1 MRARKE
7 SFNGFASSPPYE
19 DGVPA
24 HKLME
29 LNYKNMIKAL
39 VSLEDEKNISEEVV
53 LDALKEAMAK
63 AYKKNAELQDIDV
76 VAEINEKKKTI
87 DLFQNYTVVPTDD
100 DVEDD
105 ELEIGLAEAKVF
117 DANAEV
123 GGIIR
128 RPVEM
133 TEMSRAAVSIAKN
146 VLRQKI
152 REAEKVSV
160 YNEFIDKKDE
170 MLLGE
175 VESVKDKFVLVNLGK
190 TTALMPRSAQIPNEH
205 LREGQQ
211 IRVVIKEVNR
221 ETKGS
226 QVLVSRADPMLVKR
240 LFEKEVPE
248 IYDGTVEIKAIAR
261 EVGDRTKMAVISH
274 NPDVDPIGACI
285 GPKGQRV
292 QRIIE
297 ELKGEK
303 IDIFTYSDDL
313 TELVRNALAP
323 AEVIAVLPQSDGHN
337 VLVIV
342 DEDQL
347 SLAIGKRGKNARLAV
362 KLINRNIDIKTR
374 RDIEDMGMDYD
385 AMIAEAEARR
395 EEIRRENLRRETARK
410 VEEAKAKAAERL
422 EAGMKKLEALGGKAE
437 EEDNDYIPDEMM
449 DTLDDNVYEEI
460 DMTSDEK
467 EEETAPVAEPVEVE
481 ETPAEEEEII
491 EPVEET
497 EEVSE
502 EDEEDVIEENAME
515 KKPESRKHANLE
527 EMAANNTYV
536 SRFEKL
542 ADTSKPKQDTKFKKR
557 FKKKDEE
564 SNYKVSNKELEK
576 QLKDKLA
583 VSKAA
588 AKPVYTEE
596 ELAEI
601 EAQQEAEEEREYDI
615 DYDEY
620 EDFYDE
626 DDN

>member
-1 MRARKE
+1 
-7 SFNGFASSPPYE
+7 
-19 DGVPA
+19 
-24 HKLME
+24 ME
-29 LNYKNMIKAL
+29 LNYKNMLKAL
-39 VSLEDEKNISEEVV
+39 ALVEDEKNISEEVI

-87 DLFQNYTVVPTDD
+87 DLYQNYTVVASDD

-105 ELEIGLAEAKVF
+105 ELEIGLAEAKAY

-160 YNEFIDKKDE
+160 YNEYIDKKDD
-170 MLLGE
+170 MVLGE

-190 TTALMPRSAQIPNEH
+190 ATALMPRSAQIPNER

-211 IRVVIKEVNR
+211 IRVVIKEVNK

-248 IYDGTVEIKAIAR
+248 IYDGTVEIKASAR

-313 TELVRNALAP
+313 TELVKNALAP
-323 AEVIAVLPQSDGHN
+323 ASVIAVIPQSDAHN
-337 VLVIV
+337 LLVIV
-342 DEDQL
+342 EEDQL

-385 AMIAEAEARR
+385 ALIEEAEARR
-395 EEIRRENLRRETARK
+395 EEIRRENLRRENQRK
-410 VEEAKAKAAERL
+410 IEEAKAKAEERIAEGHR
-422 EAGMKKLEALGGKAE
+422 KLEALGGKAE
-437 EEDNDYIPDEMM
+437 AEDDDFIPDEMM
-449 DTLDDNVYEEI
+449 EGLDDRVYESI
-460 DMTSDEK
+460 DLSTNEEGK
-467 EEETAPVAEPVEVE
+467 EEEPVIQEIEEVSETEEEPAVEVVE
-481 ETPAEEEEII
+481 
-491 EPVEET
+491 EET
-497 EEVSE
+497 EEDTE
-502 EDEEDVIEENAME
+502 EVFEETME

-542 ADTSKPKQDTKFKKR
+542 ADTSKPKQDTKFRKKNR
-557 FKKKDEE
+557 KKDEE
-564 SNYKVSNKELEK
+564 SPYKVSNKELEK
-576 QLKDKLA
+576 ALKDKLA
-583 VSKAA
+583 ANKAA
-588 AKPVYTEE
+588 AKPIYTEE

-601 EAQQEAEEEREYDI
+601 QAQQEAEEEREYDI

>member
-1 MRARKE
+1 
-7 SFNGFASSPPYE
+7 
-19 DGVPA
+19 
-24 HKLME
+24 ME
-29 LNYKNMIKAL
+29 LNYKNMLKAL
-39 VSLEDEKNISEEVV
+39 ALVEDEKNISEEVI

-87 DLFQNYTVVPTDD
+87 DLYQNYTVVASDD

-105 ELEIGLAEAKVF
+105 ELEIGLAEAKAY

-160 YNEFIDKKDE
+160 YNEYIDKKDD
-170 MLLGE
+170 MVLGE

-190 TTALMPRSAQIPNEH
+190 ATALMPRSAQIPNER

-211 IRVVIKEVNR
+211 IRVVIKEVNK

-313 TELVRNALAP
+313 TELVKNALAP
-323 AEVIAVLPQSDGHN
+323 ASVIAVIPQSDAHN
-337 VLVIV
+337 LLVIV
-342 DEDQL
+342 EEDQL

-385 AMIAEAEARR
+385 ALIEEAEARR
-395 EEIRRENLRRETARK
+395 EEIRRENLRRENQRK
-410 VEEAKAKAAERL
+410 IEEAKAKAEERIAEGHR
-422 EAGMKKLEALGGKAE
+422 KLEALGGKAE
-437 EEDNDYIPDEMM
+437 AEDDDFIPDEMM
-449 DTLDDNVYEEI
+449 EGLDDRLYESI
-460 DMTSDEK
+460 DLSTNEEGK
-467 EEETAPVAEPVEVE
+467 EEEPVIQEIEEVSETEEEPAVEVVE
-481 ETPAEEEEII
+481 
-491 EPVEET
+491 EET
-497 EEVSE
+497 EEDTE
-502 EDEEDVIEENAME
+502 EVFEETME

-542 ADTSKPKQDTKFKKR
+542 ADTSKPKQDTKFRKKNR
-557 FKKKDEE
+557 KKDEE
-564 SNYKVSNKELEK
+564 SPYKVSNKELEK
-576 QLKDKLA
+576 ALKDKLA
-583 VSKAA
+583 ANKAA
-588 AKPVYTEE
+588 AKPIYTEE

-601 EAQQEAEEEREYDI
+601 QAQQEAEEEREYDI

>member
-1 MRARKE
+1 
-7 SFNGFASSPPYE
+7 
-19 DGVPA
+19 
-24 HKLME
+24 ME
-29 LNYKNMIKAL
+29 LNYKNMLKAL
-39 VSLEDEKNISEEVV
+39 VLVEDEKNISEEVI

-87 DLFQNYTVVPTDD
+87 DLYQNYTVVASDD

-105 ELEIGLAEAKVF
+105 ELEIGLEEAKAY
-117 DANAEV
+117 DAHAEV

-160 YNEFIDKKDE
+160 YNEYIDKMDD
-170 MLLGE
+170 MVLGE

-190 TTALMPRSAQIPNEH
+190 ATALMPRSAQIPNEK
-205 LREGQQ
+205 LKEGQQ
-211 IRVVIKEVNR
+211 IRVVIKEVNK

-323 AEVIAVLPQSDGHN
+323 ASVIAVLPQKDGHN
-337 VLVIV
+337 LLVIV

-385 AMIAEAEARR
+385 SLIAEAEARR
-395 EEIRRENLRRETARK
+395 EEIRRENLRRENQRK
-410 VEEAKAKAAERL
+410 IEEAKARAEERIA
-422 EAGMKKLEALGGKAE
+422 EGHRKLEALGGKAM
-437 EEDNDYIPDEMM
+437 EEDDDFIPDEMM
-449 DTLDDNVYEEI
+449 EGLDDRVYQSI
-460 DMTSDEK
+460 DLASNDNEK
-467 EEETAPVAEPVEVE
+467 EEEPVIE
-481 ETPAEEEEII
+481 ETAQNEPAEELNETYL
-491 EPVEET
+491 VEEA
-497 EEVSE
+497 EEADIAV
-502 EDEEDVIEENAME
+502 EENEEETVEDIEDTME
-515 KKPESRKHANLE
+515 KKTESRKHANLE

-542 ADTSKPKQDTKFKKR
+542 ADTSKPKQDTKFKKK
-557 FKKKDEE
+557 KKKDEE
-564 SNYKVSNKELEK
+564 SVYKVSNKELEK
-576 QLKDKLA
+576 QLKEKLA
-583 VSKAA
+583 ANKAA
-588 AKPVYTEE
+588 TKPIYTEE

>member
-1 MRARKE
+1 
-7 SFNGFASSPPYE
+7 
-19 DGVPA
+19 
-24 HKLME
+24 ME
-29 LNYKNMIKAL
+29 LNYKNMLKAL
-39 VSLEDEKNISEEVV
+39 ALVEDEKNISEEVI

-87 DLFQNYTVVPTDD
+87 DLYQNYTVVASDD

-105 ELEIGLAEAKVF
+105 ELEIGLAEAKAY

-133 TEMSRAAVSIAKN
+133 TDMSRAAVSIAKN

-160 YNEFIDKKDE
+160 YNEYIDKKDD
-170 MLLGE
+170 MVLGE

-190 TTALMPRSAQIPNEH
+190 ATALMPRSAQIPNER

-211 IRVVIKEVNR
+211 IRVVIKEVNK

-313 TELVRNALAP
+313 TELVKNALAP
-323 AEVIAVLPQSDGHN
+323 ASVIAVIPQSDAHN
-337 VLVIV
+337 LLVIV
-342 DEDQL
+342 EEDQL

-385 AMIAEAEARR
+385 ALIEEAEARR
-395 EEIRRENLRRETARK
+395 EEIRRENLRRENQRK
-410 VEEAKAKAAERL
+410 IEEAKAKAEERIAEGHR
-422 EAGMKKLEALGGKAE
+422 KLEALGGKAE
-437 EEDNDYIPDEMM
+437 AEDDDFIPDEMM
-449 DTLDDNVYEEI
+449 EGLDDRVYESI
-460 DMTSDEK
+460 DLSANEEGK
-467 EEETAPVAEPVEVE
+467 EEEPVIQEIEEVSETEEEPAVEVVE
-481 ETPAEEEEII
+481 
-491 EPVEET
+491 EET
-497 EEVSE
+497 EEDTE
-502 EDEEDVIEENAME
+502 EVFEETME

-542 ADTSKPKQDTKFKKR
+542 ADTSKPKQDTKFRKKNR
-557 FKKKDEE
+557 KKDEE
-564 SNYKVSNKELEK
+564 SPYKVSNKELEK
-576 QLKDKLA
+576 ALKDKIDA
-583 VSKAA
+583 NKSA
-588 AKPVYTEE
+588 AKPIYTEE

-601 EAQQEAEEEREYDI
+601 QAQQEAEEEREYDI

>member
-1 MRARKE
+1 
-7 SFNGFASSPPYE
+7 
-19 DGVPA
+19 
-24 HKLME
+24 ME

-39 VSLEDEKNISEEVV
+39 ALVEDEKNISEEVI

-87 DLFQNYTVVPTDD
+87 DLYQNYTVVASDD

-105 ELEIGLAEAKVF
+105 ELEIGLAEAKEY
-117 DANAEV
+117 DSNAEV
-123 GGIIR
+123 GGTIR

-160 YNEFIDKKDE
+160 YNEYIDKKDD
-170 MLLGE
+170 MVLGE
-175 VESVKDKFVLVNLGK
+175 VESVKDKFILVNLGK
-190 TTALMPRSAQIPNEH
+190 TTALMPRSAQIPNE
-205 LREGQQ
+205 RMYEGQQ

-248 IYDGTVEIKAIAR
+248 IYEGTVEIKAIAR

-292 QRIIE
+292 QRVIE

-313 TELVRNALAP
+313 TELVKNALAP
-323 AEVIAVLPQSDGHN
+323 AEVIAVIPQNDAHN
-337 VLVIV
+337 LLVIV

-395 EEIRRENLRRETARK
+395 EEIRLENLRRENARK
-410 VEEAKAKAAERL
+410 VEEAKAKAEERIA
-422 EAGMKKLEALGGKAE
+422 AGHRKLEALGGKAMA
-437 EEDNDYIPDEMM
+437 EDDDFIPDEMM
-449 DTLDDNVYEEI
+449 EGLDDRVYASI
-460 DMTSDEK
+460 DMAAAESEAEEDTPVQEIPS
-467 EEETAPVAEPVEVE
+467 EETYEPVETVIE
-481 ETPAEEEEII
+481 PEEI
-491 EPVEET
+491 EEET
-497 EEVSE
+497 EENE
-502 EDEEDVIEENAME
+502 EEIVEEVME
-515 KKPESRKHANLE
+515 KKQESRKHANLE

-542 ADTSKPKQDTKFKKR
+542 ADTSKPKQDTKFKKK
-557 FKKKDEE
+557 KKKDEE
-564 SNYKVSNKELEK
+564 STYKVSNKELEK
-576 QLKDKLA
+576 QLKEKLA

-588 AKPVYTEE
+588 AKPIYTEE

>member
-1 MRARKE
+1 
-7 SFNGFASSPPYE
+7 
-19 DGVPA
+19 
-24 HKLME
+24 ME
-29 LNYKNMIKAL
+29 LNYKNMLKAL
-39 VSLEDEKNISEEVV
+39 ALVEDEKNISEEVI

-87 DLFQNYTVVPTDD
+87 DLYQNYTVVASDD

-105 ELEIGLAEAKVF
+105 ELEIGLAEAKAY

-160 YNEFIDKKDE
+160 YNEYIDKKDD
-170 MLLGE
+170 MVLGE

-190 TTALMPRSAQIPNEH
+190 ATALMPRSAQIPNER

-211 IRVVIKEVNR
+211 IRVVIKEVNK

-313 TELVRNALAP
+313 TELVKNALAP
-323 AEVIAVLPQSDGHN
+323 ASVIAVIPQSDAHN
-337 VLVIV
+337 LLVIV
-342 DEDQL
+342 EEDQL

-385 AMIAEAEARR
+385 ALIEEAEARR
-395 EEIRRENLRRETARK
+395 EEIRRENLRRENQRK
-410 VEEAKAKAAERL
+410 IEEAKAKAEERIAEGHR
-422 EAGMKKLEALGGKAE
+422 KLEALGGKAE
-437 EEDNDYIPDEMM
+437 AEDDDFIPDEMM
-449 DTLDDNVYEEI
+449 EGLDDRVYESI
-460 DMTSDEK
+460 DLSANEEGK
-467 EEETAPVAEPVEVE
+467 EEEPVIQEIEEVSETEEEPAVEVVE
-481 ETPAEEEEII
+481 
-491 EPVEET
+491 EET
-497 EEVSE
+497 EEDTE
-502 EDEEDVIEENAME
+502 EVFEETME

-542 ADTSKPKQDTKFKKR
+542 ADTSKPKQDTKFRKKNR
-557 FKKKDEE
+557 KKDEE
-564 SNYKVSNKELEK
+564 SPYKVSNKELEK
-576 QLKDKLA
+576 ALKDKLA
-583 VSKAA
+583 ANKAA
-588 AKPVYTEE
+588 AKPIYTEE

>member
-1 MRARKE
+1 
-7 SFNGFASSPPYE
+7 
-19 DGVPA
+19 
-24 HKLME
+24 ME

-39 VSLEDEKNISEEVV
+39 ALVEDEKNISEEVI

-87 DLFQNYTVVPTDD
+87 DLYQNYTVVASDD

-105 ELEIGLAEAKVF
+105 ELEIGLAEAKEY
-117 DANAEV
+117 DSNAEV
-123 GGIIR
+123 GGTIR

-160 YNEFIDKKDE
+160 YNEYIDKKDD
-170 MLLGE
+170 MVLGE
-175 VESVKDKFVLVNLGK
+175 VESVKDKFILVNLGK
-190 TTALMPRSAQIPNEH
+190 TTALMPRSAQIPNE
-205 LREGQQ
+205 RMYEGQQ

-248 IYDGTVEIKAIAR
+248 IYEGTVEIKAIAR

-292 QRIIE
+292 QRVIK

-313 TELVRNALAP
+313 TELVKNALAP
-323 AEVIAVLPQSDGHN
+323 AEVIAVIPQNDAHN
-337 VLVIV
+337 LLVIV

-395 EEIRRENLRRETARK
+395 EEIRLENLRRENARK
-410 VEEAKAKAAERL
+410 VEEAKAKAEERIA
-422 EAGMKKLEALGGKAE
+422 AGHRKLEALGGKAMA
-437 EEDNDYIPDEMM
+437 EDDDFIPDEMM
-449 DTLDDNVYEEI
+449 EGLDDRVYASI
-460 DMTSDEK
+460 DMAAAESEAEEDTPVQEIPA
-467 EEETAPVAEPVEVE
+467 EETYEPVETVIE
-481 ETPAEEEEII
+481 PEEI
-491 EPVEET
+491 EEET
-497 EEVSE
+497 EENE
-502 EDEEDVIEENAME
+502 EEIVEEVME
-515 KKPESRKHANLE
+515 KKQESRKHANLE

-542 ADTSKPKQDTKFKKR
+542 ADSSKPKQDTKFKKK
-557 FKKKDEE
+557 KKKDEE
-564 SNYKVSNKELEK
+564 TSYKVSNKELEK
-576 QLKDKLA
+576 QLKEKLA

-588 AKPVYTEE
+588 AKPIYTEE

>member
-1 MRARKE
+1 
-7 SFNGFASSPPYE
+7 
-19 DGVPA
+19 
-24 HKLME
+24 ME
-29 LNYKNMIKAL
+29 LNYKNMLKAL
-39 VSLEDEKNISEEVV
+39 ALVEDEKNISEEVI

-87 DLFQNYTVVPTDD
+87 DLYQNYTVVASDD

-105 ELEIGLAEAKVF
+105 ELEIGLAEAKAY

-160 YNEFIDKKDE
+160 YNEYIDKKDD
-170 MLLGE
+170 MVLGE

-190 TTALMPRSAQIPNEH
+190 ATALMPRSAQIPNER

-211 IRVVIKEVNR
+211 IRVVIKEVNK

-313 TELVRNALAP
+313 TELVKNALAP
-323 AEVIAVLPQSDGHN
+323 ASVIAVIPQSDAHN
-337 VLVIV
+337 LLVIV
-342 DEDQL
+342 EEDQL

-385 AMIAEAEARR
+385 ALIAEAEARR
-395 EEIRRENLRRETARK
+395 EEIRRENLRRENQRK
-410 VEEAKAKAAERL
+410 IEEAKAKAEERIAEGHR
-422 EAGMKKLEALGGKAE
+422 KLEALGGKAE
-437 EEDNDYIPDEMM
+437 AEDDDFIPDEMM
-449 DTLDDNVYEEI
+449 EGLDDRVYESI
-460 DMTSDEK
+460 DLSANEEGK
-467 EEETAPVAEPVEVE
+467 EEEPVIQ
-481 ETPAEEEEII
+481 EI
-491 EPVEET
+491 

-502 EDEEDVIEENAME
+502 TEEEPAVEVVEEDTEEDTEEVFEETME

-542 ADTSKPKQDTKFKKR
+542 ADTSKPKQDTKFRKKNR
-557 FKKKDEE
+557 KKDEE
-564 SNYKVSNKELEK
+564 SPYKVSNKELEK
-576 QLKDKLA
+576 ALKDKLA
-583 VSKAA
+583 ANKAA
-588 AKPVYTEE
+588 AKPIYTEE

-601 EAQQEAEEEREYDI
+601 QAQQEAEEEREYDI

>member
-1 MRARKE
+1 
-7 SFNGFASSPPYE
+7 
-19 DGVPA
+19 
-24 HKLME
+24 ME

-39 VSLEDEKNISEEVV
+39 ALVEDEKNISEEVI

-87 DLFQNYTVVPTDD
+87 DLYQNYTVVASDD

-105 ELEIGLAEAKVF
+105 ELEIGLAEAKEY
-117 DANAEV
+117 DSNAEV
-123 GGIIR
+123 GGTIR

-160 YNEFIDKKDE
+160 YNEYIDKKDD
-170 MLLGE
+170 MVLGE
-175 VESVKDKFVLVNLGK
+175 VESVKDKFILVNLGK
-190 TTALMPRSAQIPNEH
+190 TTALMPRSAQIPNE
-205 LREGQQ
+205 RMYEGQQ

-248 IYDGTVEIKAIAR
+248 IYEGTVEIKAIAR

-292 QRIIE
+292 QRVIE

-313 TELVRNALAP
+313 TELVKNALAP
-323 AEVIAVLPQSDGHN
+323 AEVIAVIPQNDAHN
-337 VLVIV
+337 LLVIV

-395 EEIRRENLRRETARK
+395 EEIRLENLRRENARK
-410 VEEAKAKAAERL
+410 VEEAKAKAEERIA
-422 EAGMKKLEALGGKAE
+422 AGHRKLEALGGKAMA
-437 EEDNDYIPDEMM
+437 EDDDFIPDEMM
-449 DTLDDNVYEEI
+449 EGLDDRVYASI
-460 DMTSDEK
+460 DMAAAESEAEEDTPVQEIPA
-467 EEETAPVAEPVEVE
+467 EETYEPVETVIE
-481 ETPAEEEEII
+481 PEEI
-491 EPVEET
+491 EEET
-497 EEVSE
+497 EENE
-502 EDEEDVIEENAME
+502 EEIVEEVME
-515 KKPESRKHANLE
+515 KKQESRKHANLE
-527 EMAANNTYV
+527 EMAANNTFV

-542 ADTSKPKQDTKFKKR
+542 ADTSKPKQDTKFKKK
-557 FKKKDEE
+557 KKKDEE
-564 SNYKVSNKELEK
+564 TSYKVSNKELEK
-576 QLKDKLA
+576 QLKEKLA

-588 AKPVYTEE
+588 AKPIYTEE

>member
-1 MRARKE
+1 
-7 SFNGFASSPPYE
+7 
-19 DGVPA
+19 
-24 HKLME
+24 ME
-29 LNYKNMIKAL
+29 LNYKNMLKAL
-39 VSLEDEKNISEEVV
+39 ALVEDEKNISEEVI

-63 AYKKNAELQDIDV
+63 AYKKNADLQDIDV

-87 DLFQNYTVVPTDD
+87 DLYQNYTVVASDD

-105 ELEIGLAEAKVF
+105 ELEIGLAEAKAY

-133 TEMSRAAVSIAKN
+133 TDMSRAAVSIAKN

-160 YNEFIDKKDE
+160 YNEYIDKKDD
-170 MLLGE
+170 MVLGE

-190 TTALMPRSAQIPNEH
+190 ATALMPRSAQIPNER

-211 IRVVIKEVNR
+211 IRVVIKEVNK

-313 TELVRNALAP
+313 TELVKNALAP
-323 AEVIAVLPQSDGHN
+323 ASVIAVIPQSDAHN
-337 VLVIV
+337 LLVIV
-342 DEDQL
+342 EEDQL

-385 AMIAEAEARR
+385 ALIEEAEARR
-395 EEIRRENLRRETARK
+395 EEIRRENLRRENQRK
-410 VEEAKAKAAERL
+410 IEEAKAKAEERIAEGHR
-422 EAGMKKLEALGGKAE
+422 KLEALGGKAE
-437 EEDNDYIPDEMM
+437 AEDDDFIPDEMM
-449 DTLDDNVYEEI
+449 EGLDDRVYESI
-460 DMTSDEK
+460 DLSTNEEGK
-467 EEETAPVAEPVEVE
+467 EEEPVIQEIEEVSETEEEPAVEVVE
-481 ETPAEEEEII
+481 
-491 EPVEET
+491 EET
-497 EEVSE
+497 EEDTE
-502 EDEEDVIEENAME
+502 EVFEETME

-542 ADTSKPKQDTKFKKR
+542 ADTSKPKQDTKFRKKNR
-557 FKKKDEE
+557 KKDEE
-564 SNYKVSNKELEK
+564 SPYKVSNKELEK
-576 QLKDKLA
+576 ALKDKLA
-583 VSKAA
+583 ANKAA
-588 AKPVYTEE
+588 AKPIYTEE

-601 EAQQEAEEEREYDI
+601 QAQQEAEEEREYDI

>member
-1 MRARKE
+1 
-7 SFNGFASSPPYE
+7 
-19 DGVPA
+19 
-24 HKLME
+24 ME
-29 LNYKNMIKAL
+29 LNYKNMLKAL
-39 VSLEDEKNISEEVV
+39 ALVEDEKNISEEVI

-87 DLFQNYTVVPTDD
+87 DLYQNYTVVASDD

-105 ELEIGLAEAKVF
+105 ELEIGLAEAKAY
-117 DANAEV
+117 DANAQV

-133 TEMSRAAVSIAKN
+133 TDMSRAAVSIAKN

-160 YNEFIDKKDE
+160 YNEYIDKKDD
-170 MLLGE
+170 MVLGE

-190 TTALMPRSAQIPNEH
+190 ATALMPRSAQIPNER

-211 IRVVIKEVNR
+211 IRVVIKEVNK

-313 TELVRNALAP
+313 TELVKNALAP
-323 AEVIAVLPQSDGHN
+323 ASVIAVIPQSDAHN
-337 VLVIV
+337 LLVIV
-342 DEDQL
+342 EEDQL

-385 AMIAEAEARR
+385 ALIEEAEARR
-395 EEIRRENLRRETARK
+395 EEIRRENLRRENQRK
-410 VEEAKAKAAERL
+410 IEEAKAKAEERIAEGHR
-422 EAGMKKLEALGGKAE
+422 KLEALGGKAE
-437 EEDNDYIPDEMM
+437 AEDDDFIPDEMM
-449 DTLDDNVYEEI
+449 EGLDDRVYESI
-460 DMTSDEK
+460 DLSTNEEGK
-467 EEETAPVAEPVEVE
+467 EEEPVIQEIEEVSETEEEPVVEVVE
-481 ETPAEEEEII
+481 
-491 EPVEET
+491 EET
-497 EEVSE
+497 EEDTE
-502 EDEEDVIEENAME
+502 EVFEETME

-542 ADTSKPKQDTKFKKR
+542 ADTSKPKQDTKFRKKNR
-557 FKKKDEE
+557 KKDEE
-564 SNYKVSNKELEK
+564 SPYKVSNKELEK
-576 QLKDKLA
+576 ALKDKLA
-583 VSKAA
+583 ANKAA
-588 AKPVYTEE
+588 AKPIYTEE

-601 EAQQEAEEEREYDI
+601 QAQQEAEEEREYDI

>member
-1 MRARKE
+1 
-7 SFNGFASSPPYE
+7 
-19 DGVPA
+19 
-24 HKLME
+24 ME
-29 LNYKNMIKAL
+29 LNYKNMLKAL
-39 VSLEDEKNISEEVV
+39 ALVEDEKNISEEVI

-87 DLFQNYTVVPTDD
+87 DLYQNYTVVASDD

-105 ELEIGLAEAKVF
+105 ELEIGLAEAKAY
-117 DANAEV
+117 DANAQV

-160 YNEFIDKKDE
+160 YNEYIDKKDD
-170 MLLGE
+170 MVLGE

-190 TTALMPRSAQIPNEH
+190 ATALMPRSAQIPNER

-211 IRVVIKEVNR
+211 IRVVIKEVNK

-313 TELVRNALAP
+313 TELVKNALAP
-323 AEVIAVLPQSDGHN
+323 ASVIAVIPQSDAHN
-337 VLVIV
+337 LLVIV
-342 DEDQL
+342 EEDQL

-385 AMIAEAEARR
+385 ALIEEAEARR
-395 EEIRRENLRRETARK
+395 EEIRRENLRRENQRK
-410 VEEAKAKAAERL
+410 IEEAKAKAEERIAEGHR
-422 EAGMKKLEALGGKAE
+422 KLEALGGKAE
-437 EEDNDYIPDEMM
+437 AEDDDFIPDEMM
-449 DTLDDNVYEEI
+449 EGLDDRVYESI
-460 DMTSDEK
+460 DLSTNEEGK
-467 EEETAPVAEPVEVE
+467 EEEPVIQEIEEVSETEEEPAVEVVE
-481 ETPAEEEEII
+481 
-491 EPVEET
+491 EET
-497 EEVSE
+497 EEDTE
-502 EDEEDVIEENAME
+502 EVFEETME

-542 ADTSKPKQDTKFKKR
+542 ADTSKPKQDTKFRKKNR
-557 FKKKDEE
+557 KKDEE
-564 SNYKVSNKELEK
+564 SPYKVSNKELEK
-576 QLKDKLA
+576 ALKDKLA
-583 VSKAA
+583 ANKAA
-588 AKPVYTEE
+588 AKPIYTEE

-601 EAQQEAEEEREYDI
+601 QAQQEAEEEREYDI

>member
-1 MRARKE
+1 
-7 SFNGFASSPPYE
+7 
-19 DGVPA
+19 
-24 HKLME
+24 ME

-39 VSLEDEKNISEEVV
+39 ALVEDEKNISEEVI

-87 DLFQNYTVVPTDD
+87 DLYQNYTVVASDD

-105 ELEIGLAEAKVF
+105 ELEIGLAEAKEY
-117 DANAEV
+117 DSNAEV
-123 GGIIR
+123 GGTIR

-160 YNEFIDKKDE
+160 YNEYIDKKDD
-170 MLLGE
+170 MVLGE
-175 VESVKDKFVLVNLGK
+175 VESVKDKFILVNLGK
-190 TTALMPRSAQIPNEH
+190 TTALMPRSAQIPNE
-205 LREGQQ
+205 RMYEGQQ

-248 IYDGTVEIKAIAR
+248 IYEGTVEIKAIAR

-292 QRIIE
+292 QRVIE

-313 TELVRNALAP
+313 TELVKNALAP
-323 AEVIAVLPQSDGHN
+323 AEVIAVIPQNDAHN
-337 VLVIV
+337 LLVIV

-395 EEIRRENLRRETARK
+395 EEIRLENLRRENARK
-410 VEEAKAKAAERL
+410 VEEAKAKAEERIA
-422 EAGMKKLEALGGKAE
+422 AGHRKLEALGGKAMA
-437 EEDNDYIPDEMM
+437 EDDDFIPDEMM
-449 DTLDDNVYEEI
+449 EGLDDRVYESI
-460 DMTSDEK
+460 DLSTNEEGK
-467 EEETAPVAEPVEVE
+467 EEEPVIQEIEEVSETEEEPAVEVVE
-481 ETPAEEEEII
+481 
-491 EPVEET
+491 EET
-497 EEVSE
+497 EEDTE
-502 EDEEDVIEENAME
+502 EVFEETME

-542 ADTSKPKQDTKFKKR
+542 ADTSKPKQDTKFRKKNR
-557 FKKKDEE
+557 KKDEE
-564 SNYKVSNKELEK
+564 SPYKVSNKELEK
-576 QLKDKLA
+576 ALKDKLA
-583 VSKAA
+583 ANKAA
-588 AKPVYTEE
+588 AKPIYTEE

-601 EAQQEAEEEREYDI
+601 QAQQEAEEEREYDI

>member
-1 MRARKE
+1 
-7 SFNGFASSPPYE
+7 
-19 DGVPA
+19 
-24 HKLME
+24 ME
-29 LNYKNMIKAL
+29 LNYKNMLKAL
-39 VSLEDEKNISEEVV
+39 ALVEDEKNISEEVI

-87 DLFQNYTVVPTDD
+87 DLYQNYTVVASDD

-105 ELEIGLAEAKVF
+105 ELEIGLSEAKAY

-160 YNEFIDKKDE
+160 YNEYIDKKDD
-170 MLLGE
+170 MVLGE

-190 TTALMPRSAQIPNEH
+190 ATALMPRSAQIPNER

-211 IRVVIKEVNR
+211 IRVVIKEVNK

-285 GPKGQRV
+285 GQKGQRV

-313 TELVRNALAP
+313 TELVKNALAP
-323 AEVIAVLPQSDGHN
+323 ASVIAVIPQSDAHN
-337 VLVIV
+337 LLVIV
-342 DEDQL
+342 EEDQL

-385 AMIAEAEARR
+385 ALIEEAEARR
-395 EEIRRENLRRETARK
+395 EEIRRENLRRENQRK
-410 VEEAKAKAAERL
+410 IEEAKAKAEERIAEGHR
-422 EAGMKKLEALGGKAE
+422 KLEALGGKAE
-437 EEDNDYIPDEMM
+437 AEDDDFIPDEMM
-449 DTLDDNVYEEI
+449 EGLDDRVYESI
-460 DMTSDEK
+460 DLSTNEEGK
-467 EEETAPVAEPVEVE
+467 EEEPVIQEIEEVSETEEEPAVEVVE
-481 ETPAEEEEII
+481 
-491 EPVEET
+491 EET
-497 EEVSE
+497 EEDTE
-502 EDEEDVIEENAME
+502 EVFEETME

-542 ADTSKPKQDTKFKKR
+542 ADTSKPKQDTKFRKKNR
-557 FKKKDEE
+557 KKDEE
-564 SNYKVSNKELEK
+564 SPYKVSNKELEK
-576 QLKDKLA
+576 ALKDKLA
-583 VSKAA
+583 ANKAA
-588 AKPVYTEE
+588 AKPIYTEE

>member
-1 MRARKE
+1 
-7 SFNGFASSPPYE
+7 
-19 DGVPA
+19 
-24 HKLME
+24 ME
-29 LNYKNMIKAL
+29 LNYKNMLKAL
-39 VSLEDEKNISEEVV
+39 ALVEDEKNISEEVI

-87 DLFQNYTVVPTDD
+87 DLYQNYTVVASDD

-105 ELEIGLAEAKVF
+105 ELEIGLAEAKAY

-160 YNEFIDKKDE
+160 YNEYIDKKDD
-170 MLLGE
+170 MVLGE

-190 TTALMPRSAQIPNEH
+190 ATALMPRSAQIPNER

-211 IRVVIKEVNR
+211 IRVVIKEVNK

-313 TELVRNALAP
+313 TELVKNALAP
-323 AEVIAVLPQSDGHN
+323 ASVIAVIPQSDAHN
-337 VLVIV
+337 LLVIV
-342 DEDQL
+342 EEDQL

-385 AMIAEAEARR
+385 ALIEEAEARR
-395 EEIRRENLRRETARK
+395 EEIRRENLRRENQRK
-410 VEEAKAKAAERL
+410 IEEAKAKAEERIAEGHR
-422 EAGMKKLEALGGKAE
+422 KLEALGGKAE
-437 EEDNDYIPDEMM
+437 VEDDDFIPDEMM
-449 DTLDDNVYEEI
+449 EGLDDRVYESI
-460 DMTSDEK
+460 DLSANEEGK
-467 EEETAPVAEPVEVE
+467 EEEPVIQ
-481 ETPAEEEEII
+481 EI
-491 EPVEET
+491 

-502 EDEEDVIEENAME
+502 TEEEPAVEVVEEDTEEDTEEVFEETME

-542 ADTSKPKQDTKFKKR
+542 ADTSKPKQDTKFRKKNR
-557 FKKKDEE
+557 KKDEE
-564 SNYKVSNKELEK
+564 SPYKVSNKELEK
-576 QLKDKLA
+576 ALKDKLA
-583 VSKAA
+583 ANKAA
-588 AKPVYTEE
+588 AKPIYTEE

>member
-1 MRARKE
+1 M
-7 SFNGFASSPPYE
+7 
-19 DGVPA
+19 
-24 HKLME
+24 
-29 LNYKNMIKAL
+29 
-39 VSLEDEKNISEEVV
+39 
-53 LDALKEAMAK
+53 KEAIAK

-87 DLFQNYTVVPTDD
+87 DLYQNYTVVASDD

-105 ELEIGLAEAKVF
+105 ELEIGLAEAKAY
-117 DANAEV
+117 DANAQV

-133 TEMSRAAVSIAKN
+133 TDMSRAAVSIAKN

-160 YNEFIDKKDE
+160 YNEYIDKKDD
-170 MLLGE
+170 MVLGE

-190 TTALMPRSAQIPNEH
+190 ATALMPRSAQIPNER

-211 IRVVIKEVNR
+211 IRVVIKEVNK

-313 TELVRNALAP
+313 TELVKNALAP
-323 AEVIAVLPQSDGHN
+323 ASVIAVIPQSDAHN
-337 VLVIV
+337 LLVIV
-342 DEDQL
+342 EEDQL

-385 AMIAEAEARR
+385 ALIEEAEARR
-395 EEIRRENLRRETARK
+395 EEIRRENLRRENQRK
-410 VEEAKAKAAERL
+410 IEEAKAKAEERIAEGHR
-422 EAGMKKLEALGGKAE
+422 KLEALGGKAE
-437 EEDNDYIPDEMM
+437 AEDDDFIPDEMM
-449 DTLDDNVYEEI
+449 EGLDDRVYESI
-460 DMTSDEK
+460 DLSTNEEGK
-467 EEETAPVAEPVEVE
+467 EEEPVIQEIEEVSEIEEEPAVEVVE
-481 ETPAEEEEII
+481 
-491 EPVEET
+491 EET
-497 EEVSE
+497 EEDTE
-502 EDEEDVIEENAME
+502 EVFEETME

-542 ADTSKPKQDTKFKKR
+542 ADTSKPKQDTKFRKKNR
-557 FKKKDEE
+557 KKDEE
-564 SNYKVSNKELEK
+564 SPYKVSNKELEK
-576 QLKDKLA
+576 ALKDKLA
-583 VSKAA
+583 ANKAA
-588 AKPVYTEE
+588 AKPIYTEE

-601 EAQQEAEEEREYDI
+601 QAQQEAEEEREYDI

>member
-1 MRARKE
+1 
-7 SFNGFASSPPYE
+7 
-19 DGVPA
+19 
-24 HKLME
+24 ME
-29 LNYKNMIKAL
+29 LNYKNMLKAL
-39 VSLEDEKNISEEVV
+39 ALVEDEKNISEEVI

-87 DLFQNYTVVPTDD
+87 DLYQNYTVVASDD

-105 ELEIGLAEAKVF
+105 ELEIGLAEAKAY

-160 YNEFIDKKDE
+160 YNEYIDKKDD
-170 MLLGE
+170 MVLGE

-190 TTALMPRSAQIPNEH
+190 ATALMPRSAQIPNER

-211 IRVVIKEVNR
+211 IRVVIKEVNK

-313 TELVRNALAP
+313 TELVKNALAP
-323 AEVIAVLPQSDGHN
+323 ASVIAVIPQSDAHN
-337 VLVIV
+337 LLVIV
-342 DEDQL
+342 EEDQL

-385 AMIAEAEARR
+385 ALIAEAEARR
-395 EEIRRENLRRETARK
+395 EEIRRENLRRENQRK
-410 VEEAKAKAAERL
+410 IEEAKAKAEERIAEGHR
-422 EAGMKKLEALGGKAE
+422 KLEALGGKAE
-437 EEDNDYIPDEMM
+437 AEDDDFIPDEMM
-449 DTLDDNVYEEI
+449 EGLDDRVYESI
-460 DMTSDEK
+460 DLSANEEGK
-467 EEETAPVAEPVEVE
+467 EEEPVIQEIEEVSETEEEPAVEVVE
-481 ETPAEEEEII
+481 
-491 EPVEET
+491 EET
-497 EEVSE
+497 EEDTE
-502 EDEEDVIEENAME
+502 EVFEETME

-542 ADTSKPKQDTKFKKR
+542 ADTSKPKQDTKFRKKNR
-557 FKKKDEE
+557 KKDEE
-564 SNYKVSNKELEK
+564 SPYKVSNKELEK
-576 QLKDKLA
+576 ALKDKLA
-583 VSKAA
+583 ANKAA
-588 AKPVYTEE
+588 AKPIYTEE

-601 EAQQEAEEEREYDI
+601 QAQQEAEEEREYDI

>member
-1 MRARKE
+1 
-7 SFNGFASSPPYE
+7 
-19 DGVPA
+19 
-24 HKLME
+24 ME
-29 LNYKNMIKAL
+29 LNYKNMLKAL
-39 VSLEDEKNISEEVV
+39 ALVEDEKNISEEVI

-87 DLFQNYTVVPTDD
+87 DLYQNYTVVASDD

-105 ELEIGLAEAKVF
+105 ELEIGLAEAKAY

-160 YNEFIDKKDE
+160 YNEYIDKKDD
-170 MLLGE
+170 MVLGE

-190 TTALMPRSAQIPNEH
+190 ATALMPRSAQIPNER

-211 IRVVIKEVNR
+211 IRVVIKEVNK

-292 QRIIE
+292 QKIIE

-313 TELVRNALAP
+313 TELVKNALAP
-323 AEVIAVLPQSDGHN
+323 ASVIAVIPQSDAHN
-337 VLVIV
+337 LLVIV
-342 DEDQL
+342 EEDQL

-385 AMIAEAEARR
+385 ALIEEAEARR
-395 EEIRRENLRRETARK
+395 EEIRRENLRRENQRK
-410 VEEAKAKAAERL
+410 IEEAKAKAEERIAEGHR
-422 EAGMKKLEALGGKAE
+422 KLEALGGKAE
-437 EEDNDYIPDEMM
+437 AEDDDFIPDEMM
-449 DTLDDNVYEEI
+449 EGLDDRVYESI
-460 DMTSDEK
+460 DLSTNEEGK
-467 EEETAPVAEPVEVE
+467 EEEPVIQEIEEVSEIEEEPAVEVVE
-481 ETPAEEEEII
+481 
-491 EPVEET
+491 EET
-497 EEVSE
+497 EEDTE
-502 EDEEDVIEENAME
+502 EVFEETME

-542 ADTSKPKQDTKFKKR
+542 ADTSKPKQDTKFRKKNR
-557 FKKKDEE
+557 KKDEE
-564 SNYKVSNKELEK
+564 SPYKVSNKELEK
-576 QLKDKLA
+576 ALKDKLA
-583 VSKAA
+583 ANKAA
-588 AKPVYTEE
+588 AKPIYTEE

-601 EAQQEAEEEREYDI
+601 QAQQEAEEEREYDI

>member
-1 MRARKE
+1 
-7 SFNGFASSPPYE
+7 
-19 DGVPA
+19 
-24 HKLME
+24 ME
-29 LNYKNMIKAL
+29 LNYKNMLKAL
-39 VSLEDEKNISEEVV
+39 ALVEDEKNISEEVI

-87 DLFQNYTVVPTDD
+87 DLYQNYTVVASDD

-105 ELEIGLAEAKVF
+105 ELEIGLAEAKEY

-160 YNEFIDKKDE
+160 YNEYIDKKDD
-170 MLLGE
+170 MVLGE

-190 TTALMPRSAQIPNEH
+190 ATALMPRSAQIPNER

-211 IRVVIKEVNR
+211 IRVVIKEVNK

-313 TELVRNALAP
+313 TELVKNALAP
-323 AEVIAVLPQSDGHN
+323 ASVIAVIPQSDAHN
-337 VLVIV
+337 LLVIV
-342 DEDQL
+342 EEDQL

-385 AMIAEAEARR
+385 ALIEEAEARR
-395 EEIRRENLRRETARK
+395 EEIRRENLRRENQRK
-410 VEEAKAKAAERL
+410 IEEAKAKAEERIAEGHR
-422 EAGMKKLEALGGKAE
+422 KLEALGGKAE
-437 EEDNDYIPDEMM
+437 AEDDDFIPDEMM
-449 DTLDDNVYEEI
+449 EGLDDRVYESI
-460 DMTSDEK
+460 DLSTNEEGK
-467 EEETAPVAEPVEVE
+467 EEEPVIQEIEEVSEIEEEPAVEVVE
-481 ETPAEEEEII
+481 
-491 EPVEET
+491 EET
-497 EEVSE
+497 EEDTE
-502 EDEEDVIEENAME
+502 EVFEETME

-542 ADTSKPKQDTKFKKR
+542 ADTSKPKQDTKFRKKNR
-557 FKKKDEE
+557 KKDEE
-564 SNYKVSNKELEK
+564 SPYKVSNKELEK
-576 QLKDKLA
+576 ALKDKLA
-583 VSKAA
+583 ANKAA
-588 AKPVYTEE
+588 AKPIYTEE

-601 EAQQEAEEEREYDI
+601 QAQQEAEEEREYDI

>member
-1 MRARKE
+1 
-7 SFNGFASSPPYE
+7 
-19 DGVPA
+19 
-24 HKLME
+24 ME
-29 LNYKNMIKAL
+29 LNYKNMLKAL
-39 VSLEDEKNISEEVV
+39 ALVEDEKNISEEVI

-87 DLFQNYTVVPTDD
+87 DLYQNYTVVASDD

-105 ELEIGLAEAKVF
+105 ELEIGLAEAKAY

-133 TEMSRAAVSIAKN
+133 TDMSRAAVSIAKN

-160 YNEFIDKKDE
+160 YNEYIDKKDD
-170 MLLGE
+170 MVLGE

-190 TTALMPRSAQIPNEH
+190 ATALMPRSAQIPNER

-211 IRVVIKEVNR
+211 IRVVIKEVNK

-248 IYDGTVEIKAIAR
+248 IYDGTVEIKAITR

-313 TELVRNALAP
+313 TELVKNALAP
-323 AEVIAVLPQSDGHN
+323 ASVIAVIPQSDAHN
-337 VLVIV
+337 LLVIV
-342 DEDQL
+342 EEDQL

-385 AMIAEAEARR
+385 ALIEEAEARR
-395 EEIRRENLRRETARK
+395 EEIRRENLRRENQRK
-410 VEEAKAKAAERL
+410 IEEAKAKAEERIAEGHR
-422 EAGMKKLEALGGKAE
+422 KLEALGGKAE
-437 EEDNDYIPDEMM
+437 AEDDDFIPDEMM
-449 DTLDDNVYEEI
+449 EGLDDRVYESI
-460 DMTSDEK
+460 DLSANEEGK
-467 EEETAPVAEPVEVE
+467 EEEPVIQEIEEVSETEEEPAVEVVE
-481 ETPAEEEEII
+481 
-491 EPVEET
+491 EET
-497 EEVSE
+497 EEDTE
-502 EDEEDVIEENAME
+502 EVFEETME

-542 ADTSKPKQDTKFKKR
+542 ADTSKPKQDTKFRKKNR
-557 FKKKDEE
+557 KKDEE
-564 SNYKVSNKELEK
+564 SPYKVSNKELEK
-576 QLKDKLA
+576 ALKDKLA
-583 VSKAA
+583 ANKAA
-588 AKPVYTEE
+588 AKPIYTEE

-601 EAQQEAEEEREYDI
+601 QAQQEAEEEREYDI

>member
-1 MRARKE
+1 
-7 SFNGFASSPPYE
+7 
-19 DGVPA
+19 
-24 HKLME
+24 ME
-29 LNYKNMIKAL
+29 LNYKNMLKAL
-39 VSLEDEKNISEEVV
+39 ALVEDEKNISEEVI

-87 DLFQNYTVVPTDD
+87 DLYQNYTVVASDD

-105 ELEIGLAEAKVF
+105 ELEIGLAEAKAY
-117 DANAEV
+117 DANAQV

-133 TEMSRAAVSIAKN
+133 TDMSRAAVSIAKN

-160 YNEFIDKKDE
+160 YNEYIDKKDD
-170 MLLGE
+170 MVLGE

-190 TTALMPRSAQIPNEH
+190 ATALMPRSAQIPNER

-211 IRVVIKEVNR
+211 IRVVIKEVNK

-313 TELVRNALAP
+313 TELVKNALAP
-323 AEVIAVLPQSDGHN
+323 ASVIAVIPQSDAHN
-337 VLVIV
+337 LLVIV
-342 DEDQL
+342 EEDQL

-385 AMIAEAEARR
+385 ALIEEAEASR
-395 EEIRRENLRRETARK
+395 EEIRRENLRRENQRK
-410 VEEAKAKAAERL
+410 IEEAKAKAEERIAEGHR
-422 EAGMKKLEALGGKAE
+422 KLEALGGKAE
-437 EEDNDYIPDEMM
+437 AEDDDFIPDEMM
-449 DTLDDNVYEEI
+449 EGLDDRVYESI
-460 DMTSDEK
+460 DLSANEEGK
-467 EEETAPVAEPVEVE
+467 EEEPVIQEIEEVSETEEEPAVEVVE
-481 ETPAEEEEII
+481 
-491 EPVEET
+491 EET
-497 EEVSE
+497 EEDTE
-502 EDEEDVIEENAME
+502 EVFEETME

-542 ADTSKPKQDTKFKKR
+542 ADTSKPKQDTKFRKKNR
-557 FKKKDEE
+557 KKDEE
-564 SNYKVSNKELEK
+564 SPYKVSNKELEK
-576 QLKDKLA
+576 ALKDKLA
-583 VSKAA
+583 ANKAA
-588 AKPVYTEE
+588 AKPIYTEE

-601 EAQQEAEEEREYDI
+601 QAQQEAEEEREYDI

>member
-1 MRARKE
+1 
-7 SFNGFASSPPYE
+7 
-19 DGVPA
+19 
-24 HKLME
+24 ME
-29 LNYKNMIKAL
+29 LNYKNMLKAL
-39 VSLEDEKNISEEVV
+39 ALVEDEKNISEEVI

-87 DLFQNYTVVPTDD
+87 DLYQNYTVVASDD

-105 ELEIGLAEAKVF
+105 ELEIGLAEAKAY
-117 DANAEV
+117 DANAQV

-133 TEMSRAAVSIAKN
+133 TDMSRAAVSIAKN

-160 YNEFIDKKDE
+160 YNEYIDKKDD
-170 MLLGE
+170 MVLGE

-190 TTALMPRSAQIPNEH
+190 ATALMPRSAQIPNER

-211 IRVVIKEVNR
+211 IRVVIKEVNK

-313 TELVRNALAP
+313 TELVKNALAP
-323 AEVIAVLPQSDGHN
+323 ASVIAVIPQSDAHN
-337 VLVIV
+337 LLVIV
-342 DEDQL
+342 EEDQL

-395 EEIRRENLRRETARK
+395 EEIRLENLRRENARK
-410 VEEAKAKAAERL
+410 VEEAKAKAEERIA
-422 EAGMKKLEALGGKAE
+422 AGHRKLEALGGKAMA
-437 EEDNDYIPDEMM
+437 EDDDFIPDEMM
-449 DTLDDNVYEEI
+449 EGLDDRVYESI
-460 DMTSDEK
+460 DLSTNEEGK
-467 EEETAPVAEPVEVE
+467 EEEPVIQEIEEVSETEEEPAVEVVE
-481 ETPAEEEEII
+481 
-491 EPVEET
+491 EET
-497 EEVSE
+497 EEDTE
-502 EDEEDVIEENAME
+502 EVFEETME

-542 ADTSKPKQDTKFKKR
+542 ADTSKPKQDTKFRKKNR
-557 FKKKDEE
+557 KKDEE
-564 SNYKVSNKELEK
+564 SPYKVSNKELEK
-576 QLKDKLA
+576 ALKDKLA
-583 VSKAA
+583 ANKAA
-588 AKPVYTEE
+588 AKPIYTEE

-601 EAQQEAEEEREYDI
+601 QAQQEAEEEREYDI

>member
-1 MRARKE
+1 
-7 SFNGFASSPPYE
+7 
-19 DGVPA
+19 
-24 HKLME
+24 ME
-29 LNYKNMIKAL
+29 LNYKNMLKAL
-39 VSLEDEKNISEEVV
+39 ALVEDEKNISEEVI

-87 DLFQNYTVVPTDD
+87 DLYQNYTVVASDD

-105 ELEIGLAEAKVF
+105 ELEIGLAEAKAY

-160 YNEFIDKKDE
+160 YNEYIDKKDD
-170 MLLGE
+170 MVLGE

-190 TTALMPRSAQIPNEH
+190 ATALMPRSAQIPNER

-211 IRVVIKEVNR
+211 IRVVIKEVNK

-313 TELVRNALAP
+313 TELVKNALAP
-323 AEVIAVLPQSDGHN
+323 ASVIAVIPQSDAHN
-337 VLVIV
+337 LLVIV
-342 DEDQL
+342 EEDQL

-374 RDIEDMGMDYD
+374 RDIEDMGMNYD
-385 AMIAEAEARR
+385 ALIEEAEARR
-395 EEIRRENLRRETARK
+395 EEIRRENLRRENQRK
-410 VEEAKAKAAERL
+410 IEEAKAKAEERIAEGHR
-422 EAGMKKLEALGGKAE
+422 KLEALGGKAE
-437 EEDNDYIPDEMM
+437 AEDDDFIPDEMM
-449 DTLDDNVYEEI
+449 EGLDDRVYESI
-460 DMTSDEK
+460 DLSTNEEGK
-467 EEETAPVAEPVEVE
+467 EEEPVIQEIEEVIETEEEPAVEVVE
-481 ETPAEEEEII
+481 
-491 EPVEET
+491 EET
-497 EEVSE
+497 EEDTE
-502 EDEEDVIEENAME
+502 EVFEETME

-542 ADTSKPKQDTKFKKR
+542 ADTSKPKQDTKFRKKNR
-557 FKKKDEE
+557 KKDEE
-564 SNYKVSNKELEK
+564 SPYKVSNKELEK
-576 QLKDKLA
+576 ALKDKLA
-583 VSKAA
+583 ANKAA
-588 AKPVYTEE
+588 AKPIYTEE

-601 EAQQEAEEEREYDI
+601 QAQQEAEEEREYDI

>member
-1 MRARKE
+1 
-7 SFNGFASSPPYE
+7 
-19 DGVPA
+19 
-24 HKLME
+24 ME
-29 LNYKNMIKAL
+29 LNYKNMLKAL
-39 VSLEDEKNISEEVV
+39 ALVEDEKNISEEVI

-87 DLFQNYTVVPTDD
+87 DLYQNYTVVASDD

-105 ELEIGLAEAKVF
+105 ELEIGLAEAKAY

-160 YNEFIDKKDE
+160 YNEYIDKKDD
-170 MLLGE
+170 MVLGE

-190 TTALMPRSAQIPNEH
+190 ATALMPRSAQIPNER

-211 IRVVIKEVNR
+211 IRVVIKEVNK

-313 TELVRNALAP
+313 TELVKNALAP
-323 AEVIAVLPQSDGHN
+323 ASVIAVIPQSDAHN
-337 VLVIV
+337 LLVIV
-342 DEDQL
+342 EEDQL

-385 AMIAEAEARR
+385 ALIEEAEARR
-395 EEIRRENLRRETARK
+395 EEIRRENLRRENQRK
-410 VEEAKAKAAERL
+410 IEEAKAKAEERIAEGHR
-422 EAGMKKLEALGGKAE
+422 KLEALGGKAE
-437 EEDNDYIPDEMM
+437 AEDDDFIPDEMM
-449 DTLDDNVYEEI
+449 EGLDDRVYESI
-460 DMTSDEK
+460 DLSANEEGK
-467 EEETAPVAEPVEVE
+467 EEEPVIQEIEEVSEIEEEPAVEVVE
-481 ETPAEEEEII
+481 
-491 EPVEET
+491 EET
-497 EEVSE
+497 EEDTE
-502 EDEEDVIEENAME
+502 EVFEETME

-542 ADTSKPKQDTKFKKR
+542 ADTSKPKQDTKFRKKNR
-557 FKKKDEE
+557 KKDEE
-564 SNYKVSNKELEK
+564 SPYKVSNKELEK
-576 QLKDKLA
+576 ALKDKLA
-583 VSKAA
+583 ANKAA
-588 AKPVYTEE
+588 AKPIYTEE

>member
-1 MRARKE
+1 
-7 SFNGFASSPPYE
+7 
-19 DGVPA
+19 
-24 HKLME
+24 ME
-29 LNYKNMIKAL
+29 LNYKNMLKAL
-39 VSLEDEKNISEEVV
+39 ALVEDEKNISEEVI

-87 DLFQNYTVVPTDD
+87 DLYQNYTVVASDD

-105 ELEIGLAEAKVF
+105 ELEIGLAEAKAY
-117 DANAEV
+117 DANAQV

-133 TEMSRAAVSIAKN
+133 TDMSRAAVSIAKN

-160 YNEFIDKKDE
+160 YNEYIDKKDD
-170 MLLGE
+170 MVLGE

-190 TTALMPRSAQIPNEH
+190 ATALMPRSAQIPNER

-211 IRVVIKEVNR
+211 IRVVIKEVNK

-303 IDIFTYSDDL
+303 IEIFTYSDDL
-313 TELVRNALAP
+313 TELVKNALAP
-323 AEVIAVLPQSDGHN
+323 ASVIAVIPQSDAHN
-337 VLVIV
+337 LLVIV
-342 DEDQL
+342 EEDQL

-385 AMIAEAEARR
+385 ALIEEAEARR
-395 EEIRRENLRRETARK
+395 EEIRRENLRRENQRK
-410 VEEAKAKAAERL
+410 IEEAKAKAEERIAEGHR
-422 EAGMKKLEALGGKAE
+422 KLEALGGKAE
-437 EEDNDYIPDEMM
+437 AEDDDFIPDEMM
-449 DTLDDNVYEEI
+449 EGLDDRVYESI
-460 DMTSDEK
+460 DLSANEEGK
-467 EEETAPVAEPVEVE
+467 EEEPVIQEIEEVSETEEEPAVEVVE
-481 ETPAEEEEII
+481 
-491 EPVEET
+491 EET
-497 EEVSE
+497 EEDTE
-502 EDEEDVIEENAME
+502 EVFEETME

-542 ADTSKPKQDTKFKKR
+542 ADTSKPKQDTKFRKKNR
-557 FKKKDEE
+557 KKDEE
-564 SNYKVSNKELEK
+564 SPYKVSNKELEK
-576 QLKDKLA
+576 ALKDKLA
-583 VSKAA
+583 ANKAA
-588 AKPVYTEE
+588 AKPIYTEE

-601 EAQQEAEEEREYDI
+601 QAQQEAEEEREYDI

>member
-1 MRARKE
+1 
-7 SFNGFASSPPYE
+7 
-19 DGVPA
+19 
-24 HKLME
+24 ME
-29 LNYKNMIKAL
+29 LNYKNMLKAL
-39 VSLEDEKNISEEVV
+39 ALVEDEKNISEEVI

-87 DLFQNYTVVPTDD
+87 DLYQNYTVVASDD

-105 ELEIGLAEAKVF
+105 ELEIGLAEAKAY
-117 DANAEV
+117 DANAQV

-160 YNEFIDKKDE
+160 YNEYIDKKDD
-170 MLLGE
+170 MVLGE

-190 TTALMPRSAQIPNEH
+190 ATALMPRSAQIPNER

-211 IRVVIKEVNR
+211 IRVVIKEVNK

-292 QRIIE
+292 QKIIE

-313 TELVRNALAP
+313 TELVKNALAP
-323 AEVIAVLPQSDGHN
+323 ASVIAVIPQSDAHN
-337 VLVIV
+337 LLVIV
-342 DEDQL
+342 EEDQL

-385 AMIAEAEARR
+385 ALIEEAEARR
-395 EEIRRENLRRETARK
+395 EEIRRENLRRENQRK
-410 VEEAKAKAAERL
+410 IEEAKAKAEERIAEGHR
-422 EAGMKKLEALGGKAE
+422 KLEALGGKAE
-437 EEDNDYIPDEMM
+437 AEDDDFIPDEMM
-449 DTLDDNVYEEI
+449 EGLDDRVYESI
-460 DMTSDEK
+460 DLSANEEGK
-467 EEETAPVAEPVEVE
+467 EEEPVIQEIEEVSETEEEPAVEVVE
-481 ETPAEEEEII
+481 
-491 EPVEET
+491 EET
-497 EEVSE
+497 EEDTE
-502 EDEEDVIEENAME
+502 EVFEETME

-542 ADTSKPKQDTKFKKR
+542 ADTSKPKQDTKFRKKNR
-557 FKKKDEE
+557 KKDEE
-564 SNYKVSNKELEK
+564 SPYKVSNKELEK
-576 QLKDKLA
+576 ALKDKLA
-583 VSKAA
+583 ANKAA
-588 AKPVYTEE
+588 AKPIYTEE

-601 EAQQEAEEEREYDI
+601 QAQQEAEEEREYDI

>member
-1 MRARKE
+1 
-7 SFNGFASSPPYE
+7 
-19 DGVPA
+19 
-24 HKLME
+24 ME
-29 LNYKNMIKAL
+29 LNYKNMLKAL
-39 VSLEDEKNISEEVV
+39 ALVEDEKNISEEVI

-87 DLFQNYTVVPTDD
+87 DLYQNYTVVASDD

-105 ELEIGLAEAKVF
+105 ELEIGLAEAKAY

-160 YNEFIDKKDE
+160 YNEYIDKKDD
-170 MLLGE
+170 MVLGE

-190 TTALMPRSAQIPNEH
+190 ATALMPRSAQIPNER

-211 IRVVIKEVNR
+211 IRVVIKEVNK

-313 TELVRNALAP
+313 TELVKNALAP
-323 AEVIAVLPQSDGHN
+323 ASVIAVIPQSDAHN
-337 VLVIV
+337 LLVIV
-342 DEDQL
+342 EEDQL

-385 AMIAEAEARR
+385 ALIEEAEARR
-395 EEIRRENLRRETARK
+395 EEIRRENLRRENQRK
-410 VEEAKAKAAERL
+410 IEEAKAKAEERIAEGHR
-422 EAGMKKLEALGGKAE
+422 KLEALGGKAE
-437 EEDNDYIPDEMM
+437 AEDDDFIPDEMM
-449 DTLDDNVYEEI
+449 EGLDDRVYESI
-460 DMTSDEK
+460 DLSTNEEGK
-467 EEETAPVAEPVEVE
+467 EEEPVIQEIEEVSETEEEPAVEVVE
-481 ETPAEEEEII
+481 
-491 EPVEET
+491 EET
-497 EEVSE
+497 EEDTE
-502 EDEEDVIEENAME
+502 EVFEETME

-542 ADTSKPKQDTKFKKR
+542 ADTSKPKQDTKFRKKNR
-557 FKKKDEE
+557 KKDEE
-564 SNYKVSNKELEK
+564 SPYKVSNKELEK
-576 QLKDKLA
+576 ALKDKLA
-583 VSKAA
+583 ANKAA
-588 AKPVYTEE
+588 AKPIYTEE

-601 EAQQEAEEEREYDI
+601 QAQQEAEEEREYDI

>member
-1 MRARKE
+1 
-7 SFNGFASSPPYE
+7 
-19 DGVPA
+19 
-24 HKLME
+24 ME

-39 VSLEDEKNISEEVV
+39 ALVEDEKNISEEVI

-87 DLFQNYTVVPTDD
+87 DLYQNYTVVASDD

-105 ELEIGLAEAKVF
+105 ELEIGLAEAKEY
-117 DANAEV
+117 DSNAEV
-123 GGIIR
+123 GGTIR

-160 YNEFIDKKDE
+160 YNEYIDKKDD
-170 MLLGE
+170 MVLGE
-175 VESVKDKFVLVNLGK
+175 VESVKDKFILVNLGK
-190 TTALMPRSAQIPNEH
+190 TTALMPRSAQIPNE
-205 LREGQQ
+205 RMYEGQQ

-248 IYDGTVEIKAIAR
+248 IYEGTVEIKAIAR

-292 QRIIE
+292 QRVIE

-313 TELVRNALAP
+313 TELVKNALAP
-323 AEVIAVLPQSDGHN
+323 AEVIAVIPQNDAHN
-337 VLVIV
+337 LLVIV

-395 EEIRRENLRRETARK
+395 EEIRLENLRRENARK
-410 VEEAKAKAAERL
+410 VEEAKAKAEERIA
-422 EAGMKKLEALGGKAE
+422 AGHRKLEALGGKAMA
-437 EEDNDYIPDEMM
+437 EDDDFIPDEMM
-449 DTLDDNVYEEI
+449 EGLDDRVYASI
-460 DMTSDEK
+460 DMAAAESEAEEDTPVQEIPA
-467 EEETAPVAEPVEVE
+467 EETYEPVETVIE
-481 ETPAEEEEII
+481 PEEI
-491 EPVEET
+491 EEET
-497 EEVSE
+497 EENE
-502 EDEEDVIEENAME
+502 EEIVEEVME
-515 KKPESRKHANLE
+515 KKQESRKHANLE

-542 ADTSKPKQDTKFKKR
+542 ADTSKPKQDTKFKKK
-557 FKKKDEE
+557 KKKDEE
-564 SNYKVSNKELEK
+564 STYKVSNKELEK
-576 QLKDKLA
+576 QLKEKLA

-588 AKPVYTEE
+588 AKPIYTEE

>member
-1 MRARKE
+1 
-7 SFNGFASSPPYE
+7 
-19 DGVPA
+19 
-24 HKLME
+24 ME
-29 LNYKNMIKAL
+29 LNYKNMLKAL
-39 VSLEDEKNISEEVV
+39 ALVEDEKNISEEVI

-87 DLFQNYTVVPTDD
+87 DLYQNYTVVASDD

-105 ELEIGLAEAKVF
+105 ELEIGLAEAKEY

-160 YNEFIDKKDE
+160 YNEYIDKKDD
-170 MLLGE
+170 MVLGE

-190 TTALMPRSAQIPNEH
+190 ATALMPRSAQIPNER

-211 IRVVIKEVNR
+211 IRVVIKEVNK

-313 TELVRNALAP
+313 TELVKNALAP
-323 AEVIAVLPQSDGHN
+323 ASVIAVIPQNDAHN
-337 VLVIV
+337 LLVIV
-342 DEDQL
+342 EEDQL

-385 AMIAEAEARR
+385 ALIEEAEARR
-395 EEIRRENLRRETARK
+395 EEIRRENLRRENQRK
-410 VEEAKAKAAERL
+410 IEEAKAKAEERIAEGHR
-422 EAGMKKLEALGGKAE
+422 KLEALGGKAE
-437 EEDNDYIPDEMM
+437 AEDDDFIPDEMM
-449 DTLDDNVYEEI
+449 EGLDDRVYESI
-460 DMTSDEK
+460 DLSTNEEGK
-467 EEETAPVAEPVEVE
+467 EEEPVIQEIEEVSEIEEEPAVEVVE
-481 ETPAEEEEII
+481 
-491 EPVEET
+491 EET
-497 EEVSE
+497 EEDTE
-502 EDEEDVIEENAME
+502 EVFEETME

-542 ADTSKPKQDTKFKKR
+542 ADTSKPKQDTKFRKKNR
-557 FKKKDEE
+557 KKDEE
-564 SNYKVSNKELEK
+564 SPYKVSNKELEK
-576 QLKDKLA
+576 ALKDKLA
-583 VSKAA
+583 ANKAA
-588 AKPVYTEE
+588 AKPIYTEE

-601 EAQQEAEEEREYDI
+601 QAQQEAEEEREYDI

>member
-1 MRARKE
+1 
-7 SFNGFASSPPYE
+7 
-19 DGVPA
+19 
-24 HKLME
+24 ME
-29 LNYKNMIKAL
+29 LNYKNMLKAL
-39 VSLEDEKNISEEVV
+39 ALVEDEKNISEEVI

-87 DLFQNYTVVPTDD
+87 DLYQNYTVVASDD

-105 ELEIGLAEAKVF
+105 ELEIGLAEAKEY

-160 YNEFIDKKDE
+160 YNEYIDKKDD
-170 MLLGE
+170 MVLGE

-190 TTALMPRSAQIPNEH
+190 ATALMPRSAQIPNER

-211 IRVVIKEVNR
+211 IRVVIKEVNK

-313 TELVRNALAP
+313 TELVKNALAP
-323 AEVIAVLPQSDGHN
+323 ASVIAVIPQSDAHN
-337 VLVIV
+337 LLVIV
-342 DEDQL
+342 EEDQL

-385 AMIAEAEARR
+385 ALIEEAEARR
-395 EEIRRENLRRETARK
+395 EEIRRENLRREYQRK
-410 VEEAKAKAAERL
+410 IEEAKAKAEERIAEGHR
-422 EAGMKKLEALGGKAE
+422 KLEALGGKAE
-437 EEDNDYIPDEMM
+437 AEDDDFIPDEMM
-449 DTLDDNVYEEI
+449 EGLDDRVYESI
-460 DMTSDEK
+460 DLSTNEEGK
-467 EEETAPVAEPVEVE
+467 EEEPVIQEIEEVSETEEEPAVEVVE
-481 ETPAEEEEII
+481 
-491 EPVEET
+491 EET
-497 EEVSE
+497 EEDTE
-502 EDEEDVIEENAME
+502 EVFEETME

-542 ADTSKPKQDTKFKKR
+542 ADTSKPKQDTKFRKKNR
-557 FKKKDEE
+557 KKDEE
-564 SNYKVSNKELEK
+564 SPYKVSNKELEK
-576 QLKDKLA
+576 ALKDKLA
-583 VSKAA
+583 ANKAA
-588 AKPVYTEE
+588 AKPIYTEE

-601 EAQQEAEEEREYDI
+601 QAQQEAEEEREYDI

>member
-1 MRARKE
+1 
-7 SFNGFASSPPYE
+7 
-19 DGVPA
+19 
-24 HKLME
+24 ME

-39 VSLEDEKNISEEVV
+39 ALVEDEKNISEEVI

-87 DLFQNYTVVPTDD
+87 DLYQNYTVVASDD

-105 ELEIGLAEAKVF
+105 ELEIGLAEAKEY
-117 DANAEV
+117 DSNAEV
-123 GGIIR
+123 GGTIR

-160 YNEFIDKKDE
+160 YNEYIDKKDD
-170 MLLGE
+170 MVLGE
-175 VESVKDKFVLVNLGK
+175 VESVKDKFILVNLGK
-190 TTALMPRSAQIPNEH
+190 TTALMPRSAQIPNE
-205 LREGQQ
+205 RMYEGQQ

-248 IYDGTVEIKAIAR
+248 IYEGTVEIKAIAR

-292 QRIIE
+292 QRVIE

-313 TELVRNALAP
+313 TELVKNALAP
-323 AEVIAVLPQSDGHN
+323 AEVIAVIPQNDAHN
-337 VLVIV
+337 LLVIV

-395 EEIRRENLRRETARK
+395 EEIRLENLRRENARK
-410 VEEAKAKAAERL
+410 VEEAKAKAEERIA
-422 EAGMKKLEALGGKAE
+422 AGHRKLEALGGKAMA
-437 EEDNDYIPDEMM
+437 EDDDFIPDEMM
-449 DTLDDNVYEEI
+449 EGLDDRVYASI
-460 DMTSDEK
+460 DMAAAESEAEEDTPVQEIPS
-467 EEETAPVAEPVEVE
+467 EETYEPVETVIE
-481 ETPAEEEEII
+481 PEEI
-491 EPVEET
+491 E
-497 EEVSE
+497 
-502 EDEEDVIEENAME
+502 
-515 KKPESRKHANLE
+515 
-527 EMAANNTYV
+527 
-536 SRFEKL
+536 
-542 ADTSKPKQDTKFKKR
+542 
-557 FKKKDEE
+557 
-564 SNYKVSNKELEK
+564 
-576 QLKDKLA
+576 
-583 VSKAA
+583 
-588 AKPVYTEE
+588 
-596 ELAEI
+596 
-601 EAQQEAEEEREYDI
+601 
-615 DYDEY
+615 
-620 EDFYDE
+620 
-626 DDN
+626 

>member
-1 MRARKE
+1 
-7 SFNGFASSPPYE
+7 
-19 DGVPA
+19 
-24 HKLME
+24 ME

-39 VSLEDEKNISEEVV
+39 SLVEDEKNISEDVI

-87 DLFQNYTVVPTDD
+87 DLYQNYVVVPSDD

-105 ELEIGLAEAKVF
+105 ELEIGLAEAKEYDPDV
-117 DANAEV
+117 EV
-123 GGIIR
+123 GGTIR

-152 REAEKVSV
+152 REAEKVAV
-160 YNEFIDKKDE
+160 YDEYIDKKDE
-170 MLLGE
+170 MVLGE

-190 TTALMPRSAQIPNEH
+190 TTALMPRSAQIPNEY

-292 QRIIE
+292 QKIIE

-323 AEVIAVLPQSDGHN
+323 AEVIAVIPREDSHN
-337 VLVIV
+337 LLVIV
-342 DEDQL
+342 DESQL

-362 KLINRNIDIKTR
+362 KLINRNIDIKTKK
-374 RDIEDMGMDYD
+374 DIEEMGLDYD
-385 AMIAEAEARR
+385 EMIASAEARR
-395 EEIRRENLRRETARK
+395 EEIRLENLRKENLRK
-410 VEEAKAKAAERL
+410 VEEAKAQAEERIAA
-422 EAGMKKLEALGGKAE
+422 GVKKLEKLGSKADMEDEGFIPE
-437 EEDNDYIPDEMM
+437 EMQEV
-449 DTLDDNVYEEI
+449 LSDNVYNEMENSA
-460 DMTSDEK
+460 DK
-467 EEETAPVAEPVEVE
+467 EETAESEQADESAVEPVTETEEAPVSEESAEVE
-481 ETPAEEEEII
+481 ESE
-491 EPVEET
+491 EET
-497 EEVSE
+497 EES
-502 EDEEDVIEENAME
+502 AE
-515 KKPESRKHANLE
+515 KKAESRKHANLE

-542 ADTSKPKQDTKFKKR
+542 ADTSKPKQDTKFKKK

-564 SNYKVSNKELEK
+564 NPYKVSNKELEK

-583 VSKAA
+583 NKNAN
-588 AKPVYTEE
+588 KPVYTDE

-601 EAQQEAEEEREYDI
+601 EAQQEAEEQKEYDI

>member
-1 MRARKE
+1 
-7 SFNGFASSPPYE
+7 
-19 DGVPA
+19 
-24 HKLME
+24 ME
-29 LNYKNMIKAL
+29 LNYKNMLKAL
-39 VSLEDEKNISEEVV
+39 ALVEDEKNISEEVI

-87 DLFQNYTVVPTDD
+87 DLYQNYTVVASDD

-105 ELEIGLAEAKVF
+105 ELEIGLAEAKAY

-160 YNEFIDKKDE
+160 YNEYIDKKDD
-170 MLLGE
+170 MVLGE

-190 TTALMPRSAQIPNEH
+190 ATALMPRSAQIPNER

-211 IRVVIKEVNR
+211 IRVVIKEVNK

-313 TELVRNALAP
+313 TELVKNALAP
-323 AEVIAVLPQSDGHN
+323 ASVIAVIPQSDAHN
-337 VLVIV
+337 LLVIV
-342 DEDQL
+342 EEDQL

-385 AMIAEAEARR
+385 ALIEEAEARR
-395 EEIRRENLRRETARK
+395 EEIRRENLRRENQRK
-410 VEEAKAKAAERL
+410 IEEAKAKAEERIAEGHR
-422 EAGMKKLEALGGKAE
+422 KLEALGGKAE
-437 EEDNDYIPDEMM
+437 AEDDDFIPDEMM
-449 DTLDDNVYEEI
+449 EGLDDRVYESI
-460 DMTSDEK
+460 DLSANEEGK
-467 EEETAPVAEPVEVE
+467 EEEPVIQEIEEVSETEEEPAVEVVE
-481 ETPAEEEEII
+481 
-491 EPVEET
+491 EET
-497 EEVSE
+497 EEDTE
-502 EDEEDVIEENAME
+502 EVFEETME

-542 ADTSKPKQDTKFKKR
+542 ADTSKPKQDTKFRKKNR
-557 FKKKDEE
+557 KKDEE
-564 SNYKVSNKELEK
+564 SPYKVSNKELEK
-576 QLKDKLA
+576 ALKDKLA
-583 VSKAA
+583 ANKAA
-588 AKPVYTEE
+588 AKPIYTEE

-601 EAQQEAEEEREYDI
+601 QAQQEAEEEREYDI

>member
-1 MRARKE
+1 
-7 SFNGFASSPPYE
+7 
-19 DGVPA
+19 
-24 HKLME
+24 ME
-29 LNYKNMIKAL
+29 LNYKNMLKAL
-39 VSLEDEKNISEEVV
+39 VLVEDEKNISEEVI

-87 DLFQNYTVVPTDD
+87 DLYQNYTVVASDD

-105 ELEIGLAEAKVF
+105 ELEIGLEEAKAY
-117 DANAEV
+117 DAHAEV

-160 YNEFIDKKDE
+160 YNEYIDKMDD
-170 MLLGE
+170 MVLGE

-190 TTALMPRSAQIPNEH
+190 ATALMPRSAQIPNEK
-205 LREGQQ
+205 LKEGQQ
-211 IRVVIKEVNR
+211 IRVVIKEVNK

-323 AEVIAVLPQSDGHN
+323 ASVIAVIPQKDGHN
-337 VLVIV
+337 LLVIV

-385 AMIAEAEARR
+385 SLIAEAEARR
-395 EEIRRENLRRETARK
+395 EEIRRENLRRENQRK
-410 VEEAKAKAAERL
+410 IEEAKARAEERIA
-422 EAGMKKLEALGGKAE
+422 EGHRKLEALGGKAM
-437 EEDNDYIPDEMM
+437 EEDDDFIPDEMM
-449 DTLDDNVYEEI
+449 EGLDDRVYQSI
-460 DMTSDEK
+460 DLASNDNEK
-467 EEETAPVAEPVEVE
+467 EEEPVIE
-481 ETPAEEEEII
+481 ETAQNEPAEELNETYL
-491 EPVEET
+491 VEEA
-497 EEVSE
+497 EEADIAV
-502 EDEEDVIEENAME
+502 EENEEETVEDIEDTME
-515 KKPESRKHANLE
+515 KKTESRKHANLE

-542 ADTSKPKQDTKFKKR
+542 ADTSKPKQDTKFKKK
-557 FKKKDEE
+557 KKKDEE
-564 SNYKVSNKELEK
+564 SVYKVSNKELEK
-576 QLKDKLA
+576 QLKEKLA
-583 VSKAA
+583 ANKAST
-588 AKPVYTEE
+588 KPIYTEE

>member
-1 MRARKE
+1 
-7 SFNGFASSPPYE
+7 
-19 DGVPA
+19 
-24 HKLME
+24 ME
-29 LNYKNMIKAL
+29 LNYKNMLKAL
-39 VSLEDEKNISEEVV
+39 ALVEDEKNISEEVI

-87 DLFQNYTVVPTDD
+87 DLYQNYTVVASDD

-105 ELEIGLAEAKVF
+105 ELEIGLAEAKAY

-160 YNEFIDKKDE
+160 YNEYIDKKDD
-170 MLLGE
+170 MVLGE

-190 TTALMPRSAQIPNEH
+190 ATALMPRSAQIPNER

-211 IRVVIKEVNR
+211 IRVVIKEVNK

-313 TELVRNALAP
+313 TELVKNALAP
-323 AEVIAVLPQSDGHN
+323 ASVIAVIPQSDAHN
-337 VLVIV
+337 LLVIV
-342 DEDQL
+342 EEDQL

-385 AMIAEAEARR
+385 ALIEEAEARR
-395 EEIRRENLRRETARK
+395 EEIRRENLRRENQRK
-410 VEEAKAKAAERL
+410 IEEAKAKAEERIAEGHR
-422 EAGMKKLEALGGKAE
+422 KLEALGGKAE
-437 EEDNDYIPDEMM
+437 AEDDDFIPDEMM
-449 DTLDDNVYEEI
+449 EGLDDRVYESI
-460 DMTSDEK
+460 DLSANEEGK
-467 EEETAPVAEPVEVE
+467 EEEPVIQ
-481 ETPAEEEEII
+481 EI
-491 EPVEET
+491 

-502 EDEEDVIEENAME
+502 TEEEPAVEVVEEDTEEDTEEVFEETME

-542 ADTSKPKQDTKFKKR
+542 ADTSKPKQDTKFRKKNR
-557 FKKKDEE
+557 KKDEE
-564 SNYKVSNKELEK
+564 SPYKVSNKELEK
-576 QLKDKLA
+576 ALKDKLA
-583 VSKAA
+583 ANKAA
-588 AKPVYTEE
+588 AKPIYTEE